1 MRVPEIKVAILII
14 SATWFLGCTAS
25 ATNSLPQ
32 YSIEIKGP
40 IETYTELGD
49 FPVGAQIK
57 FSELQEAGNSGL
69 LQTIAGVAKLLSF
82 QYSSD
87 LMMLTDKAPTL
98 EALEDAANPN
108 VNYLKNSY
116 TELCWDSDDVEYKNY
131 SNHQIPHDVGIPK
144 SYSVFRFKTST
155 AGTKELKLY
164 ALTLESSGL
173 VKRVWSIT
181 SSKLVKT
188 IPLNYPAQ
196 NTVYRPVMMLNK
208 NYSDT
213 LMILD
218 EQEFDKFGSKK
229 LAENM
234 YQGTNKSEIV
244 ELVDFG
250 VFSPEE
256 ILHFIPDDVQLRYE
270 KIEDSKSGQSVEKN
284 EYAELKALYE
294 TGVLSEDEY
303 KKLLNELGE
312 KQ

>member
-1 MRVPEIKVAILII
+1 
-14 SATWFLGCTAS
+14 
-25 ATNSLPQ
+25 
-32 YSIEIKGP
+32 
-40 IETYTELGD
+40 
-49 FPVGAQIK
+49 
-57 FSELQEAGNSGL
+57 
-69 LQTIAGVAKLLSF
+69 
-82 QYSSD
+82 
-87 LMMLTDKAPTL
+87 
-98 EALEDAANPN
+98 
-108 VNYLKNSY
+108 
-116 TELCWDSDDVEYKNY
+116 
-131 SNHQIPHDVGIPK
+131 
-144 SYSVFRFKTST
+144 
-155 AGTKELKLY
+155 
-164 ALTLESSGL
+164 
-173 VKRVWSIT
+173 
-181 SSKLVKT
+181 LVKT